1 MKLLTPKRESDI
13 PTTPAGTGCVIH
25 YRCDCESDPTIAA
38 RVQCLSV
45 NVALYTALLLPL
57 MDHNCLVYMNLICF
71 CDLIGNCD
79 FFAEPRQYHIIRDSL
94 YFYFE

>member
-25 YRCDCESDPTIAA
+25 CRCESDPTIAA

-45 NVALYTALLLPL
+45 NVAMYIAFLLPL
-57 MDHNCLVYMNLICF
+57 MDSNCIVYLLLRSNREL
-71 CDLIGNCD
+71 
-79 FFAEPRQYHIIRDSL
+79 
-94 YFYFE
+94 